1 MGDAW
6 RNNRGH
12 WELSIGIYLDLQ
24 KALDPVDHSQLI
36 RKLERCGIRCT
47 GTIPGWKAVVD
58 DYESTWKQHVRYIIC
73 KMSKLLVVL
82 YKSKALLD

>member
-1 MGDAW
+1 MSISIVFGEIEILLMGDAW

-36 RKLERCGIRCT
+36 RKLERCWIR
-47 GTIPGWKAVVD
+47 WLFLA
-58 DYESTWKQHVRYIIC
+58 E
-73 KMSKLLVVL
+73 KLL
-82 YKSKALLD
+82 